1 MSDTLSA
8 NTPQHIAIIMDGN
21 GRWAQNRGHNRFFGH
36 IRGTKVAKKIIEEC
50 ARLKI
55 SHLTLY
61 AFSTENWHR
70 PEAEVSFLM
79 TLLSKYLNKERQN
92 LIDYNVQ
99 FNCIGQLDR
108 LPAVARQEIMK
119 TITATQNNTGLKLS
133 FALSYG
139 GRQEIVNAAKAFARD
154 VIENQTQVDALTIES
169 FNKYL
174 NTYPNPD
181 PDMIIRTSG
190 ESRLSNF
197 LPWQSVYS
205 EIYITPTLWPDFTI
219 NDLYAAIRHYST
231 RERRFGL
238 VKAAAPVVAA
248 KTL

>member
-1 MSDTLSA
+1 MTNSLSA
-8 NTPQHIAIIMDGN
+8 NLPQHIAIIMDGN

-50 ARLKI
+50 SRLKI

-61 AFSTENWHR
+61 AFSTENWLR
-70 PEAEVSFLM
+70 PQDEVSFLM
-79 TLLSKYLNKERQN
+79 TLLAKYLHRERQN
-92 LIDYNVQ
+92 LIANNIQ
-99 FNCIGQLDR
+99 FNCIGQIDR
-108 LPAVARQEIMK
+108 LPNVARQEILK
-119 TITATQNNTGLKLS
+119 TIAATKENTGLKLS

-139 GRQEIVNAAKAFARD
+139 GRQEIVSAAKAFARD
-154 VIENQTQVDALTIES
+154 VIENQLTIDDLNEDI

-174 NTYPNPD
+174 NTYPAPD
-181 PDMIIRTSG
+181 PDIIIRTSG

-205 EIYITPTLWPDFTI
+205 ELYISPTLWPDFTI
-219 NDLYAAIRHYST
+219 DDLYSALRHYST

-238 VKAAAPVVAA
+238 ISSSSVA